1 MDGETPHEWS
11 DAKKRT
17 DSIVVFLHRKANE
30 AKENINVTEY
40 FENAVCLEQ
49 LLRSLMIQSWCYRKQ
64 LALHEDEL
72 THFLVLCLAPY
83 RCQDTD
89 KKNSARQQNW
99 RHKRLPICGRKSSCC
114 KYCQSSTSLSPIKA
128 ILLIIK
134 PAMSSVFVRNLFE
147 YNGMISIASK

>member
-1 MDGETPHEWS
+1 MERHRTNFLMRKSELISLWS
-11 DAKKRT
+11 FYIAELMKP
-17 DSIVVFLHRKANE
+17 RKMLTCTA
-30 AKENINVTEY
+30 Y

-49 LLRSLMIQSWCYRKQ
+49 LPRSLMILSWCYMKQ
-64 LALHEDEL
+64 LALHKDEL
-72 THFLVLCLAPY
+72 THFLLLCLAPY
-83 RCQDTD
+83 RCQDCD

-114 KYCQSSTSLSPIKA
+114 SFCQSSTSLSPIKA

-134 PAMSSVFVRNLFE
+134 PAMSSVFVRNLLE